1 MVEPVDTVETVETVK
16 TVKTVNT
23 VDGADVD
30 VDVDVEAP
38 ATLVGKARSF
48 VEANPMAGYPL
59 LGIAGFMGVTFVIAV
74 VKTFAKSNFTSDGKR
89 RKKINANK
97 LVIDELQKYLPEN
110 RSALKGSAIAGIRLR
125 TGFRYVVV
133 RVLSGMDF
141 FVRAPPPAANNS
153 LAAAP
158 APAQSDGDFPQVPV
172 VRAERTQVRP

>member
-1 MVEPVDTVETVETVK
+1 MVEPVDTVDTVETVETVK
-16 TVKTVNT
+16 TV
-23 VDGADVD
+23 DGLDVD

-125 TGFRYVVV
+125 TGFRYVGSSSTGWIFLFARHLLLPTTHSLLPPLPRAV
-133 RVLSGMDF
+133 RRRFSASTCG
-141 FVRAPPPAANNS
+141 
-153 LAAAP
+153 
-158 APAQSDGDFPQVPV
+158 
-172 VRAERTQVRP
+172 TC